1 MRYEAIREL
10 KPEAFK
16 RLTGVKP
23 QVFDDMVAVLRE
35 ADGRKKK
42 AGRRGKLCLED
53 QLLLALSYWRE
64 YRTQFH
70 IAASY
75 GIHES
80 TANRIITKVED
91 ALITSGKVS
100 LPKRREVAETEWT
113 VVLVDVTETPIER
126 PQKSKVPQAQRQG
139 SDITI
144 AARKGVIRHY
154 GHSPALVGLVPEK
167 PSLSRRKQL

>member
-23 QVFDDMVAVLRE
+23 PVFADMVAILRE
-35 ADGRKKK
+35 AEGRKKK
-42 AGRRGKLCLED
+42 AGRTSKLCLED
-53 QLLLALSYWRE
+53 KLLLAMSYWRE

-75 GIHES
+75 GVHES
-80 TANRIITKVED
+80 TANRIITQVED
-91 ALITSGKVS
+91 ALMASGKFS

-113 VVLVDVTETPIER
+113 VVLVDVTETPSER
-126 PQKSKVPQAQRQG
+126 PKKSSGA
-139 SDITI
+139 TT
-144 AARKGVIRHY
+144 AARKDVTR
-154 GHSPALVGLVPEK
+154 
-167 PSLSRRKQL
+167 